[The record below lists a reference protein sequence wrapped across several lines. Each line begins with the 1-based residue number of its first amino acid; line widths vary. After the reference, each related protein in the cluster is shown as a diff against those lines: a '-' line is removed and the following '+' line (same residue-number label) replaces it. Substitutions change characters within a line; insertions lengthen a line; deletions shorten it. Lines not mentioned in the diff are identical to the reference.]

1 MKVRVDLLLDDNLLE
16 KAKRKAISLGLNLS
30 AYIRLLIAQDKE

>member
-1 MKVRVDLLLDDNLLE
+1 MKNRVDLMLDDKLLN
-16 KAKRKAISLGLNLS
+16 KAKSKAKSLGLNLS

>member
-1 MKVRVDLLLDDNLLE
+1 MKRVDLLIDDSLLE
-16 KAKRKAISLGLNLS
+16 KAKRKAKVLGLNLS